1 MESADN
7 LVTVS
12 GLSHSY
18 ADGTAALRNVSFSLK
33 HGESVAFLGRN
44 GSGKT
49 TFVLHL
55 NGLLLP
61 QSGTVKVSGLDV
73 TKDNLPAIR
82 RRVGLV
88 FQDADDQLFMPTVL
102 EDVAFGLRNT
112 GMPEQ
117 DALAHARETLREL
130 GMHEGHD
137 RAPWHLSLGEKRRVA
152 LAGVLAM
159 RPELILL
166 DEPTTF
172 LDPPGRAELAASL
185 AHLPQARIIVT
196 HDAGFARNT
205 ATRAVFF
212 ERGRIVD
219 EGPVDQIVRKY
230 DWDR

>member
-1 MESADN
+1 MHSDKP
-7 LVTVS
+7 LVAVER
-12 GLSHSY
+12 LSHSY
-18 ADGTAALRNVSFSLK
+18 PDGTAALHEVSFEMAE
-33 HGESVAFLGRN
+33 GESVAFLGRN

-61 QSGTVKVSGLDV
+61 QAGRVLVRGMEL
-73 TKDNLPAIR
+73 TKGNLPAIR
-82 RRVGLV
+82 RLAGLV

-102 EDVAFGLRNT
+102 EDVAFGLRNS
-112 GMPEQ
+112 GLSEA
-117 DALAHARETLREL
+117 DALERARETLREL
-130 GMHEGHD
+130 GMPEGME

-159 RPELILL
+159 RPALIVL

-172 LDPPGRAELAASL
+172 LDPPGRAELAVSL
-185 AHLPQARIIVT
+185 NHLQQAKIIVT
-196 HDAGFARNT
+196 HDAGFARAT
-205 ATRAVFF
+205 TTRAVFF

-219 EGPVDQIVRKY
+219 DGSVDQILRKY